1 MRWPALFLAMLMVC
15 VGLGASGR
23 RASVGRKRWQLT
35 CERSQVKVCVLML
48 KKYGSKPAK
57 DRGAVVYDE
66 AKAEYDAVIA
76 GLIVTL
82 AEGERPVSLPDL
94 EARLQRGF
102 EKRTSFCESA
112 LAVMP
117 PPPSGRKGPV
127 DEIVK
132 AVVGPLED
140 AVGAIWRR
148 KMDANAQMNETIK
161 LQLEDAKWPSFASVS
176 PSP

>member
-1 MRWPALFLAMLMVC
+1 MAR
-15 VGLGASGR
+15 
-23 RASVGRKRWQLT
+23 LT
-35 CERSQVKVCVLML
+35 YERSQVKTCVTML

-76 GLIVTL
+76 GLIVAL

-102 EKRTSFCESA
+102 EKRTSFCKSA
-112 LAVMP
+112 RAVMP
-117 PPPSGRKGPV
+117 PPPTGQKGPLADV
-127 DEIVK
+127 VSG
-132 AVVGPLED
+132 AVGPLVE
-140 AVGAIWRR
+140 AVKALWLR
-148 KMDANAQMNETIK
+148 KMDANAQANETIK
-161 LQLEDAKWPSFASVS
+161 LQLEDAKWPPFGSVS